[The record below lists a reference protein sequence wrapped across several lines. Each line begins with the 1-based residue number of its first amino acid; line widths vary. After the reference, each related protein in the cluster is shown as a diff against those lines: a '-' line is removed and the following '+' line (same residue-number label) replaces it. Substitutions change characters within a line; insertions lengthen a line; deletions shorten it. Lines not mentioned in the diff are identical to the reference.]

1 VSQIKVTSA
10 LKIKNICVFCGSSPG
25 NENEFLESA
34 NHLGQI
40 LAERKIHLVYGGGSL
55 GLIGSVS
62 TAAFLGGNQVL
73 GIVPKALAK
82 RTSLEKRLERNYR
95 SS

>member
-1 VSQIKVTSA
+1 VSQIEVTSA
-10 LKIKNICVFCGSSPG
+10 LKIKNIYVFCGSSPG
-25 NENEFLESA
+25 KEKEILESA

-62 TAAFLGGNQVL
+62 TAVFLGGSQVL

-82 RTSLEKRLERNYR
+82 GTSLEK
-95 SS
+95 